1 MEYSYLG
8 QARQEGLQEGLHL
21 MLLEMLKVKFG
32 ELPQVI
38 TDAVKAIE
46 SQEELTTLGTK
57 ILSAESLADLEL
69 NGTA

>member
-1 MEYSYLG
+1 
-8 QARQEGLQEGLHL
+8 
-21 MLLEMLKVKFG
+21 MLKVKFG